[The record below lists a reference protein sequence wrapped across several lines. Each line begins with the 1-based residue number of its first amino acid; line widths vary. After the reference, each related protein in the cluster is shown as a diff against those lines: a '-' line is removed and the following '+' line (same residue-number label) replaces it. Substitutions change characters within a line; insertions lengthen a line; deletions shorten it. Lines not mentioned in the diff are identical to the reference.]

1 MVISAIFEQ
10 LIPSERG
17 LTRDESIM
25 VHGGGGG
32 GGGSRSGGGG
42 GPNDEGGVWKYQLM
56 TDNNNNTS
64 NNPTT
69 TISSSSGGG
78 GALATS
84 TQPSPP
90 VPKNEGVTRTRRKR
104 CRASKF
110 LASLAS
116 DLDII
121 TDWIF
126 YFHCARET
134 SIPSLLLHTI
144 LVVCIAGSMLWLTL
158 ATDGRIAAP
167 LLRYLGYD
175 KLSLGYLLFL
185 SVIIEDIPQVILT
198 FIVEDYFQEDSTF
211 NNYALMNVV
220 ASLYDTLIKLAE
232 AFDDRRDIVET
243 GMYCKESL
251 WAHRGNITC
260 IIPLLSTMTTLE
272 DEDGNSTC
280 NTTDNRQRQQSHNGT
295 TKSSSPLGSSV
306 HVSLAVAKMRPVGG
320 FDNRVNSSQV
330 LHVDND
336 NTRTPPRIDFVGET
350 KLPRLTFLSASEDET
365 IRLWDTHANRIGHI
379 RNKCVVAYRGHTA
392 SVTCMTLLV
401 SMSLKDR
408 RIIASYSNVNSDVS
422 SNRQQ
427 YDKGTMFLTGSSD
440 GTVRLWNT
448 QCSNGR
454 CYRVYETIIADDS
467 RSTSE
472 SRAIMTIAHLG
483 VDISS
488 TSQRSFTSSLTAST
502 STNIVVDDG
511 QHDDNNRFVC
521 GYTSGKIRMFNMISG
536 VCIATFN
543 EHVGTVF
550 SICNLNISE
559 GGGFASGGEDGMIK
573 VWRSNHS
580 NYSGSNNSH
589 NGTQQSID
597 LFKSCSNVT
606 DTIPSLS
613 RSASSNADNSTT
625 VPPIIRK
632 SIQTIVGHTGAI
644 LAMAYVS
651 SQIILTGGVDCTA
664 RVWNIEKEVCLRI
677 FIGHAASV
685 TTVAAVDHV
694 TFLTGSKDKSIKVW
708 DGLSASCI
716 RTYTGHT
723 SPVTCVRSAQP
734 GTFISAS
741 EDRTIKLWVYTAV
754 SSNMNSDNGGDGTL
768 NDILGFDDTF
778 ACMDCGKRNDTTDD
792 NGTMIV

>member
-17 LTRDESIM
+17 LARDESIM

-32 GGGSRSGGGG
+32 SSGGG

-56 TDNNNNTS
+56 TDTT
-64 NNPTT
+64 NNPTST
-69 TISSSSGGG
+69 TRTSSSSSGG

-84 TQPSPP
+84 TEPSPP
-90 VPKNEGVTRTRRKR
+90 VPKNEGVTRSHRKS

-134 SIPSLLLHTI
+134 SIPSILLHTI
-144 LVVCIAGSMLWLTL
+144 LGVCIAGSILWLTL

-260 IIPLLSTMTTLE
+260 IIPLLSLDD
-272 DEDGNSTC
+272 DENGNNC
-280 NTTDNRQRQQSHNGT
+280 NTDSKQQQQQQQQQRQQRQNGT
-295 TKSSSPLGSSV
+295 TKSSSPLGTSV
-306 HVSLAVAKMRPVGG
+306 HVSLAVAKMTHVGG
-320 FDNRVNSSQV
+320 FDNRINSSQV
-330 LHVDND
+330 LHVDNS
-336 NTRTPPRIDFVGET
+336 RTTTRIDFVGET
-350 KLPRLTFLSASEDET
+350 KLPRLTFLSASDDET

-379 RNKCVVAYRGHTA
+379 RNRCVVAYRGHTA
-392 SVTCMTLLV
+392 NVTCMTLV
-401 SMSLKDR
+401 SMSMKDR
-408 RIIASYSNVNSDVS
+408 RIIASYSNVNSDLS
-422 SNRQQ
+422 SNGQQ
-427 YDKGTMFLTGSSD
+427 YDTGTMFLTGSSD

-454 CYRVYETIIADDS
+454 CYRIYETIIAEEKS
-467 RSTSE
+467 SSSE
-472 SRAIMTIAHLG
+472 SMAIMTIAYLG
-483 VDISS
+483 INISS
-488 TSQRSFTSSLTAST
+488 ISQRSFTSSLTAST
-502 STNIVVDDG
+502 SSNVVFDDG
-511 QHDDNNRFVC
+511 QNFHNNHFVC

-543 EHVGTVF
+543 EHVGTVY
-550 SICNLNISE
+550 SICNLNTSE
-559 GGGFASGGEDGMIK
+559 GGGFASGGEDGTIK
-573 VWRSNHS
+573 VWKSNHLKS
-580 NYSGSNNSH
+580 YSSSHNSH
-589 NGTQQSID
+589 NITQQSID

-613 RSASSNADNSTT
+613 RSASSNADSNSAS
-625 VPPIIRK
+625 PMIQK
-632 SIQTIVGHTGAI
+632 SIQSIVGHTGPI

-651 SQIILTGGVDCTA
+651 SQILLTGGVDCTA

-677 FIGHAASV
+677 FIGHAAAV

-754 SSNMNSDNGGDGTL
+754 SSNMNSDSSGGGTL

-778 ACMDCGKRNDTTDD
+778 ACMDCGKRNDATDE
-792 NGTMIV
+792 NGMIV